1 MVNVLHPQPSTL
13 HKIFHEFILDLKD
26 MVKKIINPDII
37 YMGIENMNVL
47 MALGLGG
54 KCFASTRSTNMLPG
68 PSKLEPC
75 DLS

>member
-1 MVNVLHPQPSTL
+1 MIKN
-13 HKIFHEFILDLKD
+13 
-26 MVKKIINPDII
+26 IIDPDII
-37 YMGIENMNVL
+37 YLGAVYMNGL

-75 DLS
+75 VLS